1 MMRIYTGLL
10 IVFSVLVT
18 FAQQST
24 DYIIVDAPVGV
35 ISADSLIWIK
45 WTGTSRNGYISP
57 DSGVIYFSK
66 SPGGNNIAN
75 YKDSVNVFEADS
87 LNNRYFPPSSSSV
100 PMRGIAFRA
109 SRQLKMGTGV
119 FYTVVAYKL
128 EGKTFISNEF
138 QIIIEN
144 PNAVKIISPTG
155 KTNSLTP
162 TFQWY
167 ANSGVPYYHV
177 ILSDDLIKV
186 NSEEG
191 GRIDL
196 KGLSIVWQA
205 ITPNTQIVYGAPDPS
220 GTITAEPPPLSP
232 GKQYSWIVLNNYGN
246 HLAFS
251 STRYDIPGNFII
263 EGTPL
268 KKPVS
273 LYPKG
278 GTFNSATDSVIKFK
292 WSNLDERAN
301 TYKLYAYVT
310 QEYEKINAQVIVW
323 QTEVMALSSAETM
336 SVDVNAKSVFTTN
349 DYFWKVIATD
359 QKGAGT
365 AGDTV
370 GFRYEVPTGRLV
382 IRTEEQ
388 ISNNGLV
395 TKSNI
400 GLVKMQ
406 FEVLDG
412 SMEAPLF
419 FYTDNDGYLSRERP
433 AGTYRITAIKSEFEN
448 QTRTVTVNMN
458 STTEITFTL
467 TRPQATIY
475 GKVVDQSGKGINLVT
490 IRGISDLGD
499 SLSTQTDALGNFVL
513 KCYGAD
519 WLISA
524 QKSGYKNVLPEKVTV
539 SDGEN
544 VKFNTITMSR
554 NPLTLYGT
562 VKNASGAPV
571 LGAKVIL
578 LFDGRV
584 IEEIPAT
591 SENGTFSFYVQPGT
605 YTIAASKT
613 GFTSFQSTTDV
624 VSTKNISI
632 TLNAGASLISGYIY
646 GKKWVGDREVLAPVP
661 GAAVK
666 FIAVDSPDTFT
677 CYTDATYGDYRIGLQ
692 GNKLYHVK
700 VSAAGYV
707 LKDKPCTLSTKFNA
721 TLTFNDTIRSLGMI
735 SGTVFGTSPSN
746 VLINLVNKY
755 GTGTI
760 VSSKSLADG
769 KFEVRNIPDGIYSIN
784 AGKDGFIIDSIAGP
798 DTIVVSDGKV
808 MPSQTA
814 IYMKPGSKK
823 IKWFITSG
831 GFNGSVKVQSPLQKT
846 ISVMDS
852 LLNAGSGNYVINIDA
867 KSDSFVDLAFHQ
879 FYVDD
884 EVTEYTDTIAMNV
897 FHYRKDTVTL
907 EDGKVIFS
915 LRSSE
920 IMDSAVIF
928 YKDAMGSSY
937 RSEYINKSDSVY
949 KFSIRPPRDGSTLQ
963 YYFQVWR
970 KSDVYGYQ
978 KEVYKTLV
986 MPDTSTLTRIEIEPA
1001 DADTLVL
1008 PSSYSMQFSLKGYCS
1023 SAFLPYNSLNG
1034 QNVSWKMTDPQG
1046 CVLSSN
1052 TGNTITVTTGKTRA
1066 FSIPV
1071 TLTATID
1078 TTKVK
1083 MAGKLNSV
1091 SVVFRVSGSNL
1102 DNLQILRT
1110 DASGSN
1116 PLTTSGLD
1124 KAEFRAMGRDKSG
1137 MMLNVVPKWSV
1148 LPENA
1153 GTITEDGVFTPGKN
1167 FCGTVRIF
1175 AEISAIRTEYYSG
1188 DSKTPGLP
1196 VRFVISSKDVPD
1208 TASNLR
1214 GCSIVFPAAVVSPDE
1229 KGLLAIETQVL
1240 TNVIRRGTGQMK
1252 VIDSTAFSITES
1264 QGVVFENSDSDS
1276 INLILDIPQKL
1287 QKDVSGGTR
1296 EIAIACWNTDS
1307 LRWEPLMNSKVSS
1320 DGKKISAALSHFS
1333 QYSIVAGPSRGGYLD
1348 VSPNPF
1354 SPYVWPR
1361 SISPEEKRFG
1371 TCISFKVE
1379 TDRPPLRDVKLRIY
1393 TLTGEP
1399 VWAMQIQNANQYPY
1413 QLWWDGRT
1421 SNRELIWT
1429 QPGNIIAEKGE
1440 RMCRNGRYFVVLSAK
1455 DSNNKEQRYMKQ
1467 IVLMR

>member
-1 MMRIYTGLL
+1 MRIYPGLL
-10 IVFSVLVT
+10 IVFSVLVS

-24 DYIIVDAPVGV
+24 DYIIVDAPIGV
-35 ISADSLIWIK
+35 ISADSLVWIK
-45 WTGTSRNGYISP
+45 WTGTSRTGHLPP

-66 SPGGNNIAN
+66 SPGGNKIIN
-75 YKDSVNVFEADS
+75 YKDSVIVFEADS

-109 SRQLKMGTGV
+109 ARQPKMGTGV
-119 FYTVVAYKL
+119 FYTVVAYKV
-128 EGKTFISNEF
+128 EGKTLISNEF
-138 QIIIEN
+138 QMIIEN
-144 PNAVKIISPTG
+144 PNAVKITSPIGT
-155 KTNSLTP
+155 TNSLTP
-162 TFQWY
+162 TFQWN

-191 GRIDL
+191 GKIDL

-251 STRYDIPGNFII
+251 STRYDIPGNFKV

-268 KKPVS
+268 KKPVC

-278 GTFNSATDSVIKFK
+278 GTFNSETDSVIRFK
-292 WSNLDERAN
+292 WSSLDENAN
-301 TYKLYAYVT
+301 TYKLYAYTT
-310 QEYEKINAQVIVW
+310 QEYEGIKAQVIVW
-323 QTEVMALSSAETM
+323 QTEVMAINSAETM
-336 SVDVNAKSVFTTN
+336 SVEINAKSVFTTN
-349 DYFWKVIATD
+349 NYSWRVIATD

-370 GFRYEVPTGRLV
+370 GFRYEVPTGTLV
-382 IRTEEQ
+382 IRTQEQ

-406 FEVLDG
+406 VDVLDG

-419 FYTDNDGYLSRERP
+419 FYTDTDGYLSRARP
-433 AGTYRITAIKSEFEN
+433 AGTYRITAIKSEFES
-448 QTRTVTVNMN
+448 QTQTVAVSRNR
-458 STTEITFTL
+458 TTEVKFIL
-467 TRPQATIY
+467 SRPQATVY

-490 IRGISDLGD
+490 ISGISDIGD

-519 WLISA
+519 WLIGA
-524 QKSGYKNVLPEKVTV
+524 QKNGYKSVLPEKVTV
-539 SDGEN
+539 NKGEN
-544 VKFNTITMSR
+544 VNFNDITMSR
-554 NPLTLYGT
+554 NPVTLSGT
-562 VKNASGAPV
+562 VKNASGVPI
-571 LGAKVIL
+571 LGAKVKL

-584 IEEIPAT
+584 IEEILAT
-591 SENGTFSFYVQPGT
+591 SQNGIFSFFVQPGT

-624 VSTKNISI
+624 VSTKNITV
-632 TLNAGASLISGYIY
+632 TLNAGASLVSGYIY
-646 GKKWVGDREVLAPVP
+646 GKKWIDDREIIAPVT

-666 FIAVDSPDTFT
+666 FIAVESQDTFT

-692 GNKLYHVK
+692 GNKLYVLK
-700 VSAAGYV
+700 SSAAGYAA
-707 LKDKPCTLSTKFNA
+707 KDKPCTLSTELKT
-721 TLTFNDTIRSLGMI
+721 TLTYNDTIQSLGMI
-735 SGTVFGTSPSN
+735 SGTVFCTSPSN
-746 VLINLVNKY
+746 ILINLFNRSGNGSVA
-755 GTGTI
+755 
-760 VSSKSLADG
+760 SSKTFSDG
-769 KFEVRNIPDGIYSIN
+769 RFEIRNIPDGIYSIN
-784 AGKDGFIIDSIAGP
+784 VGKDGFVLDSIAGP
-798 DTIVVSDGKV
+798 DTLVVSGGKV

-814 IYMKPGSKK
+814 IYMKPGTKK
-823 IKWFITSG
+823 IKWFVTSED
-831 GFNGSVKVQSPLQKT
+831 FTGSVKVQSPLQKT
-846 ISVMDS
+846 ISVRDS
-852 LLNAGSGNYVINIDA
+852 LSNAGSGYYVISVDA
-867 KSDSFVDLAFHQ
+867 KGDSFVDLAFHQ
-879 FYVDD
+879 FYVG
-884 EVTEYTDTIAMNV
+884 EEITVFTDTVAMNV
-897 FHYRKDTVTL
+897 IHSRKDTVSL
-907 EDGKVIFS
+907 VDGKVTLS
-915 LRSSE
+915 LRSSV

-937 RSEYINKSDSVY
+937 RNEPVNRSDSVY
-949 KFSIRPPRDGSTLQ
+949 QFSIRPPRDGSTMQ
-963 YYFQVWR
+963 YYFQAWR
-970 KSDVYGYQ
+970 KSDIYGYQ
-978 KEVYKTLV
+978 KEVYKTFVL
-986 MPDTSTLTRIEIEPA
+986 PDTSTLTRIEIEPA

-1008 PSSYSMQFSLKGYCS
+1008 PSSYSMQFSLKGYYS
-1023 SAFLPYNSLNG
+1023 SAFLPYSSLNG
-1034 QNVSWKMTDPQG
+1034 QNITWKIADPQG
-1046 CVLSSN
+1046 CILNSN
-1052 TGNTITVTTGKTRA
+1052 TGTAVTVTTGKARA

-1078 TTKVK
+1078 TSKIKV
-1083 MAGKLNSV
+1083 AGNICSV

-1102 DNLQILRT
+1102 DNLQVLRT
-1110 DASGSN
+1110 DAGGSN
-1116 PLTTSGLD
+1116 PLTTSGID
-1124 KAEFRAMGRDKSG
+1124 KAEFRAVGRDKSG
-1137 MMLNVVPKWSV
+1137 LLLNVVPKWSV
-1148 LPENA
+1148 SPENA
-1153 GTITEDGVFTPGKN
+1153 GSITANGVFTPGKN

-1175 AEISAIRTEYYSG
+1175 AEISAKRTEYYNG
-1188 DSKTPGLP
+1188 DSKNPGLS
-1196 VRFVISSKDVPD
+1196 VRYIISSKDLPD

-1214 GCSIVFPAAVVSPDE
+1214 GCSIEFPAAVVSSDE
-1229 KGLLAIETQVL
+1229 TGLLAIETQIL
-1240 TNVIRRGTGQMK
+1240 TNMIRRGTGQMK
-1252 VIDSTAFSITES
+1252 TIDSTAFSITES
-1264 QGVVFENSDSDS
+1264 QGVLFENPAGDS
-1276 INLILDIPQKL
+1276 INLILDIPQEL
-1287 QKDVSGGTR
+1287 QKEVSGGAR
-1296 EIAIACWNTDS
+1296 EIAIACWNADS
-1307 LRWEPLMNSKVSS
+1307 LKWEPLKNSKVSS

-1333 QYSIVAGPSRGGYLD
+1333 QYSLVAGPSRGGYLD

-1379 TDRPPLRDVKLRIY
+1379 TDRPPLRDVKVRIY

-1399 VWAMQIQNANQYPY
+1399 IWAMQIQNANQYPY

-1421 SNRELIWT
+1421 LNRELVWT

>member
-1 MMRIYTGLL
+1 MRIYPGLL
-10 IVFSVLVT
+10 IVFCVMVT
-18 FAQQST
+18 FGQQST
-24 DYIIVDAPVGV
+24 DYIIIDAPVGV
-35 ISADSLIWIK
+35 ISADSLVWVK
-45 WTGTSRNGYISP
+45 WTGASRTGYPSP

-66 SPGGNNIAN
+66 SPGGKKIAN
-75 YKDSVNVFEADS
+75 YKDSVIVFEADS
-87 LNNRYFPPSSSSV
+87 LNNRYFPPSNSSV

-109 SRQLKMGTGV
+109 ARQPKMGTGV
-119 FYTVVAYKL
+119 FYTVVAYKVQ
-128 EGKTFISNEF
+128 GKTFISNEF

-144 PNAVKIISPTG
+144 PNAVKITG
-155 KTNSLTP
+155 PAGTTNSLTP
-162 TFQWY
+162 TFQWK

-191 GRIDL
+191 GKIDL

-205 ITPNTQIVYGAPDPS
+205 ITPNTQITYGAPDPS

-232 GKQYSWIVLNNYGN
+232 GKQYSWVVLNNYGN
-246 HLAFS
+246 HLAYS
-251 STRYDIPGNFII
+251 STRYDIPGNFKV

-268 KKPVS
+268 KKPICI
-273 LYPKG
+273 YPKG
-278 GTFNSATDSVIKFK
+278 GAFSSATDPVIRFK
-292 WSNLDERAN
+292 WTNLDENAN
-301 TYKLYAYVT
+301 TYKLYAYTT
-310 QEYEKINAQVIVW
+310 QEYEGIKAQVIVW

-349 DYFWKVIATD
+349 SYSWRVIATD

-382 IRTEEQ
+382 LRTQEQ

-419 FYTDNDGYLSRERP
+419 FYTDTDGYLSRERP
-433 AGTYRITAIKSEFEN
+433 AGTYRITAVKNEFES
-448 QTRTVTVNMN
+448 QTQTVAISSNRT
-458 STTEITFTL
+458 SELTFIL
-467 TRPQATIY
+467 SRPQATVY

-490 IRGISDLGD
+490 ISGISDLGD
-499 SLSTQTDALGNFVL
+499 SLSTQTDALGNFVFN
-513 KCYGAD
+513 CYGAD
-519 WLISA
+519 WLIGA
-524 QKSGYKNVLPEKVTV
+524 NKNGYKSVLSEKVSV
-539 SDGEN
+539 NNGEN
-544 VKFNTITMSR
+544 VNFSTVVMSR
-554 NPLTLYGT
+554 NPVTLSGT
-562 VKNASGAPV
+562 VRNASGIPI
-571 LGAKVIL
+571 LGAKVTL
-578 LFDGRV
+578 LFDGRI

-591 SENGTFSFYVQPGT
+591 SQNGTFSFFVQPGI

-624 VSTKNISI
+624 VSTKNISV
-632 TLNAGASLISGYIY
+632 TLNAGASLVSGYIY
-646 GKKWVGDREVLAPVP
+646 GKKWVDDKEIISPVT

-666 FIAVDSPDTFT
+666 FIAVGSPDTFI

-692 GNKLYHVK
+692 GNKQYVMSS
-700 VSAAGYV
+700 SATGYTI
-707 LKDKPCTLSTKFNA
+707 KDKPCTLSTELGT
-721 TLTFNDTIRSLGMI
+721 TLAYNDTIQSYGMI
-735 SGTVFGTSPSN
+735 SGTVFCTSPSN
-746 VLINLVNKY
+746 MLINLVNRVAI
-755 GTGTI
+755 GSI

-769 KFEVRNIPDGIYSIN
+769 RFEIRNIPDGTYSIN
-784 AGKDGFIIDSIAGP
+784 VGKDGFVLDSVAGP
-798 DTIVVSDGKV
+798 DTFVVSDGKV

-823 IKWFITSG
+823 IKWFVTPVGIY
-831 GFNGSVKVQSPLQKT
+831 GSVKIQSPLHKT
-846 ISVMDS
+846 ISVRDS
-852 LLNAGSGNYVINIDA
+852 LLNAGSGYYVINVDA
-867 KSDSFVDLAFHQ
+867 KSDSIVDLAFHQ

-884 EVTEYTDTIAMNV
+884 EITVYTDTAVMNV
-897 FHYRKDTVTL
+897 IHNREDTVTPV
-907 EDGKVIFS
+907 DGNVTFS
-915 LRSSE
+915 LRSSVT
-920 IMDSAVIF
+920 MDSAVIF

-937 RSEYINKSDSVY
+937 RSERINRSDSLY
-949 KFSIRPPRDGSTLQ
+949 QFSIRPPRDGSILQ
-963 YYFQVWR
+963 YYFQAWR

-978 KEVYKTLV
+978 KEVYNTFVL
-986 MPDTSTLTRIEIEPA
+986 PDTSTLTRIEIEPA
-1001 DADTLVL
+1001 DGDTLIL
-1008 PSSYSMQFSLKGYCS
+1008 PSSYSMLFSLKGYCS
-1023 SAFLPYNSLNG
+1023 SAFLPFNGLNG
-1034 QNVSWKMTDPQG
+1034 QNITWKITDPQG
-1046 CVLSSN
+1046 CVLKSN
-1052 TGNTITVTTGKTRA
+1052 TGTTVTVVTGKTRA

-1078 TTKVK
+1078 TSKIKV
-1083 MAGKLNSV
+1083 AGNLNSV

-1102 DNLQILRT
+1102 NGLQVLRT
-1110 DASGSN
+1110 DASGST

-1124 KAEFRAMGRDKSG
+1124 KAEFRAVGRDKSG
-1137 MMLNVVPKWSV
+1137 TLLNVIPRWSV

-1153 GTITEDGVFTPGKN
+1153 GSITADGVFTPGKN

-1175 AEISAIRTEYYSG
+1175 AEISAIRTEYYNG
-1188 DSKTPGLP
+1188 DQKDPGLP
-1196 VRFVISSKDVPD
+1196 VRFIITSKDLPD
-1208 TASNLR
+1208 TASNSR
-1214 GCSIVFPAAVVSPDE
+1214 GCSIIFPTAALSPGE
-1229 KGLLAIETQVL
+1229 TGLLAIETQTL
-1240 TNVIRRGTGQMK
+1240 TNMIRRGTGQMK
-1252 VIDSTAFSITES
+1252 TIDSTAFSITES
-1264 QGVVFENSDSDS
+1264 QGVVFENRVEDS
-1276 INLILDIPQKL
+1276 IYLILDIPKEL
-1287 QKDVSGGTR
+1287 QKEVSGGAR
-1296 EIAIACWNTDS
+1296 EIAIACWNEDS
-1307 LRWEPLMNSKVSS
+1307 LKWEPLKNSNVSS

-1333 QYSIVAGPSRGGYLD
+1333 LYSIVAGPSRGGYLD
-1348 VSPNPF
+1348 VAPNPF

-1371 TCISFKVE
+1371 TCISFRVE
-1379 TDRPPLRDVKLRIY
+1379 TDRPPLRDVKVRIY

-1421 SNRELIWT
+1421 TNRELVWT
-1429 QPGNIIAEKGE
+1429 QPGNIIAEKGD